1 MGATRLAAL
10 VPVAACSVLLVSAAG
25 AMTLPKNFAGSLS
38 GSETEAPWAYGT
50 GNFTGY
56 HATFTFTKLVFG
68 PGAQGPYTLLS
79 GTLKF
84 NGFVESLSAPTGGA
98 PGIPKGNCTA
108 HYTFQLVKGKPFS
121 GDLGSFSQT
130 GSVWHAI
137 LDLGIQTQANEI
149 HANGCGPNLE
159 STGSEFGS
167 PARIALSISATG
179 AFNPSTGVVKFA
191 STQRTPGSSSGG
203 ARTDVVKGTLHG
215 SG

>member
-1 MGATRLAAL
+1 MVAL
-10 VPVAACSVLLVSAAG
+10 VVVAACSSLLLSGARAG
-25 AMTLPKNFAGSLS
+25 TTLPKTFTGSLS
-38 GSETEAPWAYGT
+38 GSETQAPWAYGT
-50 GNFTGY
+50 GKFTGY
-56 HATFTFTKLVFG
+56 RAIFAFTKLVFG

-84 NGFVESLSAPTGGA
+84 KGFVESLSAPTGGA
-98 PGIPKGNCTA
+98 PKVPRGTCRA

-149 HANGCGPNLE
+149 HADGCGPNLE
-159 STGSEFGS
+159 DTQDEFGN

-179 AFNPSTGVVKFA
+179 TFNPSTGVARFA
-191 STQRTPGSSSGG
+191 STQRTPGSNAGG
-203 ARTDVVKGTLHG
+203 VRTDVVNGTLHG

>member
-1 MGATRLAAL
+1 MAAL
-10 VPVAACSVLLVSAAG
+10 VVAASSSMLLLAG
-25 AMTLPKNFAGSLS
+25 ARAGTVLPKNFTGSLN
-38 GSETEAPWAYGT
+38 GSETQAPWSYGT
-50 GNFTGY
+50 GKFTGY
-56 HATFTFTKLVFG
+56 RAIFSFTKLVFG

-84 NGFVESLSAPTGGA
+84 EGFVESLNAPTGGL
-98 PGIPKGNCTA
+98 PDVPKGTCTA

-149 HANGCGPNLE
+149 HTNGGCGPNLE
-159 STGSEFGS
+159 NTENEFGD
-167 PARIALSISATG
+167 PARMALSISATG
-179 AFNPSTGVVKFA
+179 TFNPSTGVVSFT
-191 STQRTPGSSSGG
+191 STQRTPASSAGG
-203 ARTDVVKGTLHG
+203 VRTDVVNGTLHG

>member
-1 MGATRLAAL
+1 MAAL
-10 VPVAACSVLLVSAAG
+10 VLVAACSSLLLSAARAG
-25 AMTLPKNFAGSLS
+25 TALPKNFTGSLS

-50 GNFTGY
+50 GKFTGY
-56 HATFTFTKLVFG
+56 RATFTFTKLVFG
-68 PGAQGPYTLLS
+68 QGAQGPYTLLS
-79 GTLKF
+79 GALKF
-84 NGFVESLSAPTGGA
+84 KGFVESLSAPTGGA

-130 GSVWHAI
+130 GGVWHVI

-159 STGSEFGS
+159 NAESEFGN

-179 AFNPSTGVVKFA
+179 TFNPSTGVANFA
-191 STQRTPGSSSGG
+191 STQRTPASSAGG
-203 ARTDVVKGTLHG
+203 VRTDVVNGTLHG